1 MAQPVCSSDGT
12 WCTIVE
18 NITHNET
25 LAKAADW
32 LIAKP
37 LAIIVLLI
45 VAFLV
50 RWVLHRLITRLA
62 QRAAEG
68 PVPSVLAHGAVQRVI
83 SELDGYSAERRRQRA
98 ETMASLLKSIV
109 TTVIV
114 TIVIF
119 MIIAQLGYNIG
130 PLLASAGIVGVAL
143 GFGAQSLVKD
153 FLSGIFLI
161 LEDQYGVGDSV
172 NVGAASGT
180 IEAVGLRVTRLR
192 DVNGVTWFVRNGE
205 ILAVGNSSRVWS
217 RVVLDVPV
225 AYSSDLDAV
234 RTLLAEVAD
243 ELYQDPDFSILE
255 QPEVWG
261 VERWDPDGIV
271 LRIAVKTTPAQS
283 GPVARELRERIKKR
297 FDEDGVEIPLPQR
310 VVWQR
315 RP

>member
-32 LIAKP
+32 VIAKP

-45 VAFLV
+45 VAFVV
-50 RWVLHRLITRLA
+50 RWVLHRLIARLA

-109 TTVIV
+109 TTVIF

-225 AYSSDLDAV
+225 AYSSDLDEI
-234 RTLLAEVAD
+234 RDLLAEVAE

-283 GPVARELRERIKKR
+283 GPVARELRARIKKR
-297 FDEDGVEIPLPQR
+297 FDADGVEIPLPQR
-310 VVWQR
+310 MVWQR
-315 RP
+315 RS